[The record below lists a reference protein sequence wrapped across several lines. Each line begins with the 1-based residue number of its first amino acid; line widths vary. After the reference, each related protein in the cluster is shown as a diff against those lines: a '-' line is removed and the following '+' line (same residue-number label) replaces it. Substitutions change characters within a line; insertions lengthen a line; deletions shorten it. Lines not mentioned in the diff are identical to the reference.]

1 MRFKSEQVLFHL
13 KIYFKHGPGRVVP
26 STLSCEKLEY
36 TYMAPLHG
44 LYVLNKSSEGIKKM
58 NFQISNLDVR
68 FQINSN
74 GFSRHRSFGHKTF
87 QDKIFENS

>member
-1 MRFKSEQVLFHL
+1 MRFKSEKVLFHL

-44 LYVLNKSSEGIKKM
+44 LYVLNKSSEGMKK
-58 NFQISNLDVR
+58 NEFSNLKPGCEISNQFKWV
-68 FQINSN
+68 F
-74 GFSRHRSFGHKTF
+74 KT
-87 QDKIFENS
+87 

>member
-1 MRFKSEQVLFHL
+1 MRFKSEKVLFHL

-44 LYVLNKSSEGIKKM
+44 LYVLNKSSEGMKK
-58 NFQISNLDVR
+58 NEFSYLKPGCEISNQFKWV
-68 FQINSN
+68 F
-74 GFSRHRSFGHKTF
+74 KT
-87 QDKIFENS
+87 